1 MPLTNNSTLSAE
13 KVSKG
18 SSVTVNCSAT
28 GGIYPY
34 TYAVYF
40 RRSGAEKWTVAQST
54 GTNTSV
60 KITPKTAGDYEIKI
74 KVKDA
79 AGSTL
84 SKTLKLCVEKPLTNT
99 SVLSSDNIA
108 LGSKVKIRGFAQGG
122 TGDY

>member
-79 AGSTL
+79 AGNTL
-84 SKTLKLCVEKPLTNT
+84 NT